1 MQVHLFSVGIG
12 QPAVVVS
19 AISLSLP
26 IPNLAVTNLFSQAS
40 NVKKT
45 HGKQLKAVKNLLVPK
60 RLPHKRARHRSQI
73 NHVIFVIVCVF
84 SDSNPKPQ
92 VWHIPFPPLVNA
104 DYIRVCGLL
113 YFVLYFCNF
122 VLEIW
127 VSKWFQMK
135 MLPTTKF

>member
-60 RLPHKRARHRSQI
+60 RLPHKRARHMSQI
-73 NHVIFVIVCVF
+73 NIC
-84 SDSNPKPQ
+84 DS
-92 VWHIPFPPLVNA
+92 VRF
-104 DYIRVCGLL
+104 
-113 YFVLYFCNF
+113 
-122 VLEIW
+122 
-127 VSKWFQMK
+127 
-135 MLPTTKF
+135 